1 MLPYVPGSV
10 KGENCRELADEPDID
25 GFLVG
30 GASLK
35 TGFIN
40 IVNAKE

>member
-10 KGENCRELADEPDID
+10 KGENCRVLAAEPDID

-35 TGFIN
+35 TDFIN
-40 IVNAKE
+40 IVNARE